1 MNLAALNSPSF
12 RLYLFGSFI
21 ALNGLWIQRIII
33 GWLAWEI
40 SNSPFYVGIAA
51 FLSLAPTIFS
61 GPIFGVLIDRANI
74 KVAFFLSYS
83 AMILCSSILFF
94 LILTDLLTI
103 KSLLLICLFIGIIA
117 SAAHPIRMSLAP
129 RLIDESQVP
138 SLVALT
144 AVNFNTS
151 RLIGPAI
158 GGFLIQ
164 YLGASGTILISIFT
178 YLPVMVFIMFVQP
191 RDLISDDKNRS
202 LIFDFFEGIKLIFSN
217 SVIKFSIVLS
227 GLTAFVGRGV
237 LETLPLI
244 SEGVFSQGPTGL
256 GLITASAGAGALFS
270 SIMKAL
276 GKAEISGTHISNSTL
291 FAALTIPIVV
301 LLIGYANSFL
311 ISLFLIFILGFLAT
325 TIGISIQ
332 SKIQLE
338 LKDVFRGRVMS
349 IWIMINMGSAAF
361 GSIIFGLVS
370 DYLSI
375 QMSHTVFGY
384 SFIFLIVFLI
394 LFNNISIKTKT
405 AFKKY

>member
-178 YLPVMVFIMFVQP
+178 YLPVMVFIMLVKP

-256 GLITASAGAGALFS
+256 GLITAAAGAGALFS
-270 SIMKAL
+270 SIAKAL
-276 GKAEISGTHISNSTL
+276 GKAEISGTNISNSTL

-394 LFNNISIKTKT
+394 LFNNTSIKTKT
-405 AFKKY
+405 AFK

>member
-40 SNSPFYVGIAA
+40 SSSPFYVGIAA

-129 RLIDESQVP
+129 RLIDGSQVP

-178 YLPVMVFIMFVQP
+178 YLPVMVFIMFVKP

-270 SIMKAL
+270 SIAKAL
-276 GKAEISGTHISNSTL
+276 GKAEISGTNISNSTL

-394 LFNNISIKTKT
+394 LFNNISIKAKT
-405 AFKKY
+405 AFK

>member
-94 LILTDLLTI
+94 LILTDLLTV
-103 KSLLLICLFIGIIA
+103 KSLLLISLFIGIIA

-178 YLPVMVFIMFVQP
+178 YLPVMVFIMLVKP

-270 SIMKAL
+270 SIAKTL
-276 GKAEISGTHISNSTL
+276 GKAEISGTNISNSTL

-361 GSIIFGLVS
+361 GSIIFGLIS

-405 AFKKY
+405 AFK

>member
-1 MNLAALNSPSF
+1 MNLAALNSPNF

-21 ALNGLWIQRIII
+21 ALNGLWIQRVII

-74 KVAFFLSYS
+74 RVAFFLSYS
-83 AMILCSSILFF
+83 AMILCSSTLFF
-94 LILTDLLTI
+94 LILTNFLTI
-103 KSLLLICLFIGIIA
+103 KSLLLICLIIGIIA

-129 RLIDESQVP
+129 RLIDEFQVP

-164 YLGASGTILISIFT
+164 YLGASGTILISIFA
-178 YLPVMVFIMFVQP
+178 YLPVMCFILFIKP
-191 RDLISDDKNRS
+191 RDLVASSKNKS
-202 LIFDFFEGIKLIFSN
+202 LIFDFLEGIKLIFSN
-217 SVIKFSIVLS
+217 SIIKFSIILS
-227 GLTAFVGRGV
+227 GLTSFVGRGV

-244 SEGVFSQGPTGL
+244 SEGVFNKGPSGL
-256 GLITASAGAGALFS
+256 GLITATAGAGALFS
-270 SIMKAL
+270 SITKAL
-276 GKAEISGTHISNSTL
+276 GKAETSGTKISNNIL
-291 FAALTIPIVV
+291 FVALTIPFVV
-301 LLIGYANSFL
+301 LLVGYANSFL
-311 ISLFLIFILGFLAT
+311 IVLFLIFILGFLAT

-338 LKDVFRGRVMS
+338 LKDIFRGRVMS
-349 IWIMINMGSAAF
+349 IWIMINMGSAAL
-361 GSIIFGLVS
+361 GSILFGLVS

-375 QMSHTVFGY
+375 QLSHILFGY

-394 LFNNISIKTKT
+394 LFNKINFKTKPT
-405 AFKKY
+405 

>member
-178 YLPVMVFIMFVQP
+178 FLPVMVFIMFVKP

-270 SIMKAL
+270 SIAKAL
-276 GKAEISGTHISNSTL
+276 GKAEISGTNISNSTL

-405 AFKKY
+405 AFK

>member
-1 MNLAALNSPSF
+1 MNLAALNSPNF

-21 ALNGLWIQRIII
+21 ALNGLWIQRVII

-74 KVAFFLSYS
+74 RVAFFLSYS
-83 AMILCSSILFF
+83 AMILCSSTLFF
-94 LILTDLLTI
+94 LILTNFLTI
-103 KSLLLICLFIGIIA
+103 KSLLLICLIIGIIA

-129 RLIDESQVP
+129 RLIDEFQVP

-164 YLGASGTILISIFT
+164 YLGASGTILISIFA
-178 YLPVMVFIMFVQP
+178 YLPVMCFILFIKP
-191 RDLISDDKNRS
+191 RDLVSSSKNKS
-202 LIFDFFEGIKLIFSN
+202 LIFDFLEGIKLIFSN
-217 SVIKFSIVLS
+217 SIIKFSIILS
-227 GLTAFVGRGV
+227 GLTSFVGRGV

-244 SEGVFSQGPTGL
+244 SEGVFNKGPSGL
-256 GLITASAGAGALFS
+256 GLITATAGAGALFS
-270 SIMKAL
+270 SITKAL
-276 GKAEISGTHISNSTL
+276 GKAETSGTKISNNIL
-291 FAALTIPIVV
+291 FVALTIPFVV
-301 LLIGYANSFL
+301 LLVGYANSFL
-311 ISLFLIFILGFLAT
+311 IVLFLIFILGFLAT

-338 LKDVFRGRVMS
+338 LKDIFRGRVMS
-349 IWIMINMGSAAF
+349 IWIMINMGSAAL
-361 GSIIFGLVS
+361 GSILFGLVS

-375 QMSHTVFGY
+375 QLSHILFGY

-394 LFNNISIKTKT
+394 LFNKINFKTKPT
-405 AFKKY
+405 

>member
-103 KSLLLICLFIGIIA
+103 KSLLLICLFVGIIA

-178 YLPVMVFIMFVQP
+178 YCQLWF
-191 RDLISDDKNRS
+191 
-202 LIFDFFEGIKLIFSN
+202 
-217 SVIKFSIVLS
+217 
-227 GLTAFVGRGV
+227 
-237 LETLPLI
+237 
-244 SEGVFSQGPTGL
+244 
-256 GLITASAGAGALFS
+256 
-270 SIMKAL
+270 
-276 GKAEISGTHISNSTL
+276 
-291 FAALTIPIVV
+291 
-301 LLIGYANSFL
+301 LLC
-311 ISLFLIFILGFLAT
+311 
-325 TIGISIQ
+325 
-332 SKIQLE
+332 
-338 LKDVFRGRVMS
+338 
-349 IWIMINMGSAAF
+349 
-361 GSIIFGLVS
+361 
-370 DYLSI
+370 
-375 QMSHTVFGY
+375 
-384 SFIFLIVFLI
+384 
-394 LFNNISIKTKT
+394 
-405 AFKKY
+405 

>member
-178 YLPVMVFIMFVQP
+178 YLPVMVFIMLVKP

-256 GLITASAGAGALFS
+256 GLITAAAGAGALFS
-270 SIMKAL
+270 SIAKAL
-276 GKAEISGTHISNSTL
+276 GKAEISGTNISNSTL

-405 AFKKY
+405 AFK

>member
-129 RLIDESQVP
+129 RLIDGSQVP

-178 YLPVMVFIMFVQP
+178 YLPVMVFIMLVKP

-217 SVIKFSIVLS
+217 SIIKFSIVLS

-256 GLITASAGAGALFS
+256 GLITAAAGAGALFS
-270 SIMKAL
+270 SIAKAL
-276 GKAEISGTHISNSTL
+276 GKAEISGTNISNSTL

-384 SFIFLIVFLI
+384 SFIFFIVFLI

-405 AFKKY
+405 AFK

>member
-129 RLIDESQVP
+129 RLIDGSQVP

-178 YLPVMVFIMFVQP
+178 YLPVMVFIMLVKP

-270 SIMKAL
+270 SIAKAL
-276 GKAEISGTHISNSTL
+276 GKAEISGTNISNSTL

-405 AFKKY
+405 AFK

>member
-1 MNLAALNSPSF
+1 MNLAALNSPNF

-74 KVAFFLSYS
+74 RVAFFLSYS
-83 AMILCSSILFF
+83 AMILCSSTLFF
-94 LILTDLLTI
+94 LILTNFLTI
-103 KSLLLICLFIGIIA
+103 KSLLLICLIIGIIA

-129 RLIDESQVP
+129 RLIDEFQVP

-164 YLGASGTILISIFT
+164 YLGASGTILISIFA
-178 YLPVMVFIMFVQP
+178 YLPVMCFILFIKP
-191 RDLISDDKNRS
+191 RDLVSSSKNKS
-202 LIFDFFEGIKLIFSN
+202 LIFDFLEGIKLIFSN
-217 SVIKFSIVLS
+217 SIIKFSIILS
-227 GLTAFVGRGV
+227 GLTSFVGRGV

-244 SEGVFSQGPTGL
+244 SEGIFNKGPSGL
-256 GLITASAGAGALFS
+256 GLITATAGAGALFS
-270 SIMKAL
+270 SITKAL
-276 GKAEISGTHISNSTL
+276 GKAETSGTKISNNIL
-291 FAALTIPIVV
+291 FVALTIPFVV
-301 LLIGYANSFL
+301 LLVGYANSFL
-311 ISLFLIFILGFLAT
+311 IVLFLIFILGFLAT

-338 LKDVFRGRVMS
+338 LKDIFRGRVMS
-349 IWIMINMGSAAF
+349 IWIMINMGSAAL
-361 GSIIFGLVS
+361 GSILFGLVS

-375 QMSHTVFGY
+375 QLSHVLFGY

-394 LFNNISIKTKT
+394 LFNKINFKTKPT
-405 AFKKY
+405 

>member
-178 YLPVMVFIMFVQP
+178 YLPVMVFIMFVKP

-217 SVIKFSIVLS
+217 SIIKFSIVLS

-270 SIMKAL
+270 SIAKAL
-276 GKAEISGTHISNSTL
+276 GKAEISGTNISNSTL
-291 FAALTIPIVV
+291 FVALTIPIVV

-384 SFIFLIVFLI
+384 SFTFLIVFLI
-394 LFNNISIKTKT
+394 LFNNISIKIKT
-405 AFKKY
+405 AFK

>member
-178 YLPVMVFIMFVQP
+178 YLPVMVFIMFVKP

-244 SEGVFSQGPTGL
+244 SEGVFNQGPTGL
-256 GLITASAGAGALFS
+256 GLITATAGAGALFS
-270 SIMKAL
+270 SIAKAL
-276 GKAEISGTHISNSTL
+276 GKAEISGTNISNSTL

-338 LKDVFRGRVMS
+338 LKDIFRGRVMS
-349 IWIMINMGSAAF
+349 IWIMINMGSAAL
-361 GSIIFGLVS
+361 GSVIFGLVS

-405 AFKKY
+405 AFK

>member
-1 MNLAALNSPSF
+1 MNLTALNSPNF

-40 SNSPFYVGIAA
+40 TNSPLYVGIAA
-51 FLSLAPTIFS
+51 FLSLVPTIFS

-74 KVAFFLSYS
+74 RFAFFLSYS
-83 AMILCSSILFF
+83 AMILCSSTLFC
-94 LILTDLLTI
+94 LILTDFLTI
-103 KSLLLICLFIGIIA
+103 KSLLLICLFVGIIA
-117 SAAHPIRMSLAP
+117 SASHPIRMSLAP
-129 RLIDESQVP
+129 RLIDKSQVP

-144 AVNFNTS
+144 AVNFNAS

-164 YLGASGTILISIFT
+164 YLGASGTILISILA
-178 YLPVMVFIMFVQP
+178 YLPVMVLIMFIKP
-191 RDLISDDKNRS
+191 RDLVSDDKYRS
-202 LIFDFFEGIKLIFSN
+202 LIFDFLEGIKLIFSN
-217 SVIKFSIVLS
+217 SVIKFSIFFS

-244 SEGVFSQGPTGL
+244 SEGVFNQGPSGL
-256 GLITASAGAGALFS
+256 GLITATAGAGALFS
-270 SIMKAL
+270 SIAKAL
-276 GKAEISGTHISNSTL
+276 GKAETSGTNISNNTL
-291 FAALTIPIVV
+291 FVALAIPLVV
-301 LLIGYANSFL
+301 LSIGHANNFL

-338 LKDVFRGRVMS
+338 LKDIFRGRVMS
-349 IWIMINMGSAAF
+349 IWIMINMGSAAL

-370 DYLSI
+370 DYLGI
-375 QMSHTVFGY
+375 QISHILFGY
-384 SFIFLIVFLI
+384 SFIFFIVFLI
-394 LFNNISIKTKT
+394 LFNKLSIKTRTVLK
-405 AFKKY
+405 

>member
-1 MNLAALNSPSF
+1 MNLAALNSPNF

-21 ALNGLWIQRIII
+21 ALNGLWIQRVII

-74 KVAFFLSYS
+74 RVAFFLSYS
-83 AMILCSSILFF
+83 AMILCSSTLFF
-94 LILTDLLTI
+94 LILTNFLTI
-103 KSLLLICLFIGIIA
+103 KSLLLICLIIGIIA

-129 RLIDESQVP
+129 RLIDEFQVP

-164 YLGASGTILISIFT
+164 YLGASGTILISIFA
-178 YLPVMVFIMFVQP
+178 YLPVMCFILFIKP
-191 RDLISDDKNRS
+191 RDLVASSKNKS
-202 LIFDFFEGIKLIFSN
+202 LIFDFLEGIKLIFSN
-217 SVIKFSIVLS
+217 SIIKFSIILS
-227 GLTAFVGRGV
+227 GLTSFVGRGV

-244 SEGVFSQGPTGL
+244 SEGVFNKGPSGL
-256 GLITASAGAGALFS
+256 GLITATAGAGALFS
-270 SIMKAL
+270 SITKAL
-276 GKAEISGTHISNSTL
+276 GKAETSGTKISNNIL
-291 FAALTIPIVV
+291 FVALTIPFVV
-301 LLIGYANSFL
+301 LLVGYANSFL
-311 ISLFLIFILGFLAT
+311 IVLFLIFILGFLAT

-338 LKDVFRGRVMS
+338 LKDIFRGRVMS
-349 IWIMINMGSAAF
+349 IWIMINMGSAAL
-361 GSIIFGLVS
+361 GSILFGLVS

-375 QMSHTVFGY
+375 QLSHVLFGY

-394 LFNNISIKTKT
+394 LFNKINFKTKPT
-405 AFKKY
+405 

>member
-83 AMILCSSILFF
+83 AMILCSSMLFF

-178 YLPVMVFIMFVQP
+178 YLPVMVFIMLVKP

-244 SEGVFSQGPTGL
+244 SEGVYNQGPTGL
-256 GLITASAGAGALFS
+256 GLITATAGAGALFS
-270 SIMKAL
+270 SIAKAL
-276 GKAEISGTHISNSTL
+276 GKAEISGTNISNSTL

-361 GSIIFGLVS
+361 GSIIFGLIS

-375 QMSHTVFGY
+375 QMSYTVFGY

-405 AFKKY
+405 AFK

>member
-178 YLPVMVFIMFVQP
+178 YLPVMVFIMLVKP

-394 LFNNISIKTKT
+394 LFNNINIKTKT
-405 AFKKY
+405 AFK

>member
-178 YLPVMVFIMFVQP
+178 YLPVMVFIMLVKP
-191 RDLISDDKNRS
+191 RNLISDDKNRS

-270 SIMKAL
+270 SIAKAL
-276 GKAEISGTHISNSTL
+276 GKAEISGTNISNSTL

-405 AFKKY
+405 AFK

>member
-178 YLPVMVFIMFVQP
+178 YLPVMVFIMFVKP

-270 SIMKAL
+270 SIAKAL
-276 GKAEISGTHISNSTL
+276 GKAEISGTNISNSTL

-394 LFNNISIKTKT
+394 LFNNISIKAKT
-405 AFKKY
+405 AFK

>member
-178 YLPVMVFIMFVQP
+178 FLPVMVLIMFVKP

-270 SIMKAL
+270 SIAKAL
-276 GKAEISGTHISNSTL
+276 GKAEISGTNISNSTL

-405 AFKKY
+405 AFK

>member
-83 AMILCSSILFF
+83 VMILCSSILFF

-178 YLPVMVFIMFVQP
+178 YLPVMVFIMLVKP

-217 SVIKFSIVLS
+217 SIIKFSIVLS

-244 SEGVFSQGPTGL
+244 SEGVFNQGPTGL

-270 SIMKAL
+270 SIAKAL
-276 GKAEISGTHISNSTL
+276 GKAEISGTNISNSTL
-291 FAALTIPIVV
+291 FVALTIPIVV

-375 QMSHTVFGY
+375 QMSHTLFGY

-405 AFKKY
+405 AFK